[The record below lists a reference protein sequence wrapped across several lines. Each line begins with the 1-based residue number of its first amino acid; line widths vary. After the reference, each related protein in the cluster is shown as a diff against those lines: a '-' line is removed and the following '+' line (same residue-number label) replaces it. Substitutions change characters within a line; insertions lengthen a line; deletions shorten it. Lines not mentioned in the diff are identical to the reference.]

1 MALPIRASR
10 ASHDFRA
17 GLPAWMSEEGRCA
30 KACVCERIPCAD
42 KDCAVTA
49 YQTMTDKTP
58 EHKPVE
64 IKLHRK
70 SRVLSIRFS
79 DGNRFDLPCEYLRV
93 FSKAAEVRTLGRP
106 ETGKEQVNIDR
117 IEPQGTYALRLM
129 FDDGHDT
136 GIYSWTTL
144 YELGINQEKNWN
156 DYLNRLEERG
166 DARDPEGQGG
176 DESRQRRIRLLYF
189 AYLVRKFGK
198 ASEEL
203 LLPDGVTD
211 VKTLLAW
218 LRKRHPDR
226 ARFLADDQI
235 RVTVNK
241 QFSEAF
247 TRLHDA
253 DEVALVPAA
262 PTPPAGV

>member
-1 MALPIRASR
+1 
-10 ASHDFRA
+10 
-17 GLPAWMSEEGRCA
+17 
-30 KACVCERIPCAD
+30 
-42 KDCAVTA
+42 
-49 YQTMTDKTP
+49 MTDKTP
-58 EHKPVE
+58 DYTPVE
-64 IKLHRK
+64 INLHRK

-106 ETGKEQVNIDR
+106 ETGKERVNIDR
-117 IEPQGTYALRLM
+117 IEPQGKYALRLV

-136 GIYSWTTL
+136 GIYSWSTL
-144 YELGINQEKNWN
+144 YELGKNQEKNWN
-156 DYLNRLEERG
+156 DYLKRLQEMG
-166 DARDPEGQGG
+166 HARTSEVQGS
-176 DESRQRRIRLLYF
+176 DETRRRRIRLLYF

-198 ASEEL
+198 ESEEL
-203 LLPDGVTD
+203 LLPETVTD

-218 LRKRHPDR
+218 LRKRNPDR
-226 ARFLADDQI
+226 APFLADDQI